1 MQYVPPADRA
11 SYEAVQLSRET
22 KFAYCKTAA
31 ADVQR
36 YVSVIQLDRA
46 RQRATG
52 PLGPLLCLGV
62 RNGREADLFRVFT
75 QGAGLWQR
83 VLRLGERRRF
93 GYTSRW
99 PWLESF
105 GRSRWRDLRP
115 ASTLLDATS
124 ARLCLGVELSP
135 LVQRSDVW
143 NGSFDAVPAAWS
155 GAFGLVFSNAF
166 DHAYEPVST
175 AAHWWALVRRGGYLV
190 LDFGNPSEAGSAIG
204 PVGGFDLADVFK
216 LFPGRLVYYHAR
228 GSEIGYSTF
237 ILRKD

>member
-1 MQYVPPADRA
+1 MRRC
-11 SYEAVQLSRET
+11 ST
-22 KFAYCKTAA
+22 C
-31 ADVQR
+31 
-36 YVSVIQLDRA
+36 
-46 RQRATG
+46 
-52 PLGPLLCLGV
+52 PLLTAPVMRPSSSPERPNSPTARRPRQTCNGTSRLSSWIAHGSAQQARSALSSALGYGI
-62 RNGREADLFRVFT
+62 GREADLFRVFT

-155 GAFGLVFSNAF
+155 GAFGLV
-166 DHAYEPVST
+166 V
-175 AAHWWALVRRGGYLV
+175 
-190 LDFGNPSEAGSAIG
+190 
-204 PVGGFDLADVFK
+204 
-216 LFPGRLVYYHAR
+216 
-228 GSEIGYSTF
+228 
-237 ILRKD
+237 